1 MKESSM
7 QAEFRILHVIAFLAL
22 GGVALAQMGGAGGQ
36 STGIGQGS
44 YGQSRPGTAQPGT
57 GGNPDEPSSMSSNMK
72 SPDEEFMRKAA
83 AGGLA
88 EVELGNL
95 AKQNGG
101 SEAVKQ
107 FGDRMVNDHSKANS
121 ELQQL
126 AQQKGIALP
135 SKPESKDRRLAKTL
149 ESKQGADFDKAYARD
164 MVKDHEADIAE
175 FRKEAESGKDP
186 AVKAWAQQ
194 TLPVLQQHLEAAKLV
209 EEKVLPG
216 AMSSPQQ

>member
-1 MKESSM
+1 MR
-7 QAEFRILHVIAFLAL
+7 AERRILHAVVLLAL
-22 GGVALAQMGGAGGQ
+22 GGMAVAQMGGAGAQ
-36 STGIGQGS
+36 SPGVGQGS
-44 YGQSRPGTAQPGT
+44 YGQQRPGMNQPGN
-57 GGNPDEPSSMSSNMK
+57 GINPDEPSSMSSSMK

-101 SEAVKQ
+101 SDAVKQ
-107 FGDRMVNDHSKANS
+107 FGERMVNDHSRANS

-126 AQQKGIALP
+126 AQQKGITLP
-135 SKPESKDRRLAKTL
+135 SKPESKDRHLAKTL
-149 ESKQGADFDKAYARD
+149 ESKQGAEFDRVYARD

-186 AVKAWAQQ
+186 AVRAWAQQ
-194 TLPVLQQHLEAAKLV
+194 TLPVLQQHLEAARQV
-209 EEKVLPG
+209 EQKVGPA
-216 AMSSPQQ
+216 AMSSRQP